1 MKKLETQAQTQT
13 KTQAFSVSN
22 TLDVP
27 DNSEV
32 KMMSKPYM
40 FWGKDNIEPNLYN
53 KMFYESAYQSGIIR
67 AKINYI
73 VGSGFQVVQGD
84 ENSPIIDNK
93 PSDYNLSELQEDVAR
108 DLELYNG
115 FSLILKRD
123 RGGNGGYIEHI
134 DFDKLRYNEAMT
146 MAYYSEDWGMSM
158 QSEENTGFKEFPIYN
173 PNENQPI
180 SVFIYIEKPKNTNN
194 KKSSKRTYYG
204 IYPKPSYSGAIFSI
218 LTDIEIQKFHY
229 FEAGNS
235 FKGGTIINFANGE
248 PDIDEKA
255 RFERNVKEALTPSEN
270 AGGILLTYSNGKDRE
285 VSVQHL
291 NGNDLDKRYLQTEKA
306 VGQNIII
313 GHGATSGMLFGIKT
327 EGQLGGSTELEA
339 AFNIFKKTYV
349 RGRQKTIETQFN
361 FIFDKFFNSDLR
373 IEMNEP
379 ESIYVTETDTENNTL
394 TTLSTMSPL
403 LATKVL
409 NSMTTNE
416 IRNLLPSLEAI
427 EGGDAISRPVG
438 EASQEFSD
446 KTDPIITALS
456 KVGVECSKLNF
467 IEKKII
473 DKEDFDFEKEEKELM
488 SKYTKESFNTY
499 SPLQKQIMQMI
510 LDGENFQGIAEAIGG
525 DLRVLTKAYL
535 DLKRKGVIG
544 SKGELTAK
552 GVTELSANEPNFVL
566 ETRYTYE
573 KRPDVDGGAVID
585 TTRDFCRT
593 LIELDRAYTREEIE
607 IISANEDRNVW
618 LYRGGWYSDPKKPRP
633 TAFCRHTWFQNIT
646 VKRL

>member
-1 MKKLETQAQTQT
+1 MEV

-27 DNSEV
+27 NNVEV
-32 KMMSKPYM
+32 KLISKPYM
-40 FWGKDNIEPNLYN
+40 YWGKDNIEPNLYN

-73 VGSGFQVVQGD
+73 VGSGFQVVEGD
-84 ENSPIIDNK
+84 ENSPILANE
-93 PSDYNLSELQEDVAR
+93 PSDYNLAEVMEDCTR
-108 DLELYNG
+108 DFELYNG
-115 FSLILKRD
+115 FAMILHRNK
-123 RGGNGGYIEHI
+123 GGQGGYVEHI
-134 DFDKLRYNEAMT
+134 DFDKLRYNEEMT
-146 MAYYSEDWGMSM
+146 MAYCSDDWGMSS
-158 QSEENTGFKEFPIYN
+158 QSEELTGFKEYPLYN
-173 PNENQPI
+173 PKENQPI
-180 SVFIYIEKPKNTNN
+180 SLFVFIEKPKNTNN
-194 KKSSKRTYYG
+194 KKASKRVYYG
-204 IYPKPSYSGAIFSI
+204 IYPKPTYSGAIFSI
-218 LTDIEIQKFHY
+218 LSDIEIQKFHY

-255 RFERNVKEALTPSEN
+255 TFERNVKEALTPSEN

-285 VSVQHL
+285 VSVQAL

-313 GHGATSGMLFGIKT
+313 GHGATSGLLFGIKS
-327 EGQLGGSTELEA
+327 EGQLGGSTELES

-349 RGRQKTIETQFN
+349 RGRQKTIEQQYNYLFKN
-361 FIFDKFFNSDLR
+361 FFGSDLK
-373 IEMNEP
+373 IELNEP
-379 ESIYVTETDTENNTL
+379 EPIYVSETDTENNTL

-416 IRNLLPSLEAI
+416 IRDLLPTLEPI
-427 EGGDAISRPVG
+427 TGGDVISKPLSEG
-438 EASQEFSD
+438 SPAEFSEQ
-446 KTDPIITALS
+446 KDPIFEAL
-456 KVGVECSKLNF
+456 KNVGVECSKLTF

-473 DKEDFDFEKEEKELM
+473 DREDFDFEKEEKELM
-488 SKYTKESFNTY
+488 SKYTKESFVSY
-499 SPLQKQIMQMI
+499 SQLQKQIMQMI
-510 LDGENFQGIAEAIGG
+510 LNGENFQGITEAIKG
-525 DLRVLTKAYL
+525 DLKEITKAYL
-535 DLKRKGVIG
+535 DLKRKGIIG
-544 SKGELTAK
+544 GKGELTTK
-552 GVTELSANEPNFVL
+552 GVKELSNNEPNFVL

-573 KRPDVDGGAVID
+573 KRPDVDGDAVID
-585 TTRDFCRT
+585 TTRDFCKM

-646 VKRL
+646 VKKL

>member
-1 MKKLETQAQTQT
+1 MKKLETQAQAQTQT

-84 ENSPIIDNK
+84 ENSPIIDNN

-123 RGGNGGYIEHI
+123 RGGDGGYIEHI

-379 ESIYVTETDTENNTL
+379 ENIFALV
-394 TTLSTMSPL
+394 
-403 LATKVL
+403 
-409 NSMTTNE
+409 E
-416 IRNLLPSLEAI
+416 IQDDGADVQE
-427 EGGDAISRPVG
+427 E
-438 EASQEFSD
+438 EFSE

-525 DLRVLTKAYL
+525 DLRVLTKSYL

-552 GVTELSANEPNFVL
+552 GITELSTNEPNFVL